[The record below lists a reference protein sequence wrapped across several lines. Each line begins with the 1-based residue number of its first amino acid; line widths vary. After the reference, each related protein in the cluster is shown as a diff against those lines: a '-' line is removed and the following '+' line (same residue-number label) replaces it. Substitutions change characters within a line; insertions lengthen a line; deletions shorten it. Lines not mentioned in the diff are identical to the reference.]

1 MPLGCAGTG
10 SGSRPDSSDRMD
22 PKSKKAS
29 AIRPSSSTLPIS
41 PIGKVERVLLVAHPG
56 KPSSLEMARTLT
68 PWLKKRCEVVGLVVD
83 LDSDLS
89 NVEADLV
96 IAFGGD
102 GLILSM
108 ARRMGLRQKPV
119 VGVNLGALGFLAEI
133 APDTAK
139 AQLTRVFHGEGR
151 ISHRMMLRVKRIR
164 PGAGGA
170 ESGMV
175 MYDTY
180 GLNDAFVHRGNFGRI
195 VKLEISVLPEII
207 AQIRGDGV
215 IVATPTGSTGYNMSA
230 GGPIMAIHTNA
241 LVVTPICPHGQHNRP
256 VVISDREALTIR
268 VLQAGESCRLFVDG
282 QVPVELSAN
291 DEVHISRAEVDFL
304 MLEVSAHGRYG
315 LMRKKL
321 GWT

>member
-1 MPLGCAGTG
+1 MDNNRKR
-10 SGSRPDSSDRMD
+10 SSFRP
-22 PKSKKAS
+22 A
-29 AIRPSSSTLPIS
+29 AHALPIS

-56 KPSSLEMARTLT
+56 KPAALEMARTLT
-68 PWLKKRCEVVGLVVD
+68 PWLKKRCEVVGTVTA
-83 LDSDLS
+83 LDSDLA
-89 NVEADLV
+89 NIDADLV
-96 IAFGGD
+96 ISFGGD

-119 VGVNLGALGFLAEI
+119 VGINLGALGFLAEI
-133 APDTAK
+133 APDHAK
-139 AQLTRVFHGEGR
+139 EQLTRVFRGEGR

-164 PGAGGA
+164 PGPGGA

-175 MYDTY
+175 LSDAF

-195 VKLEISVLPEII
+195 VKLEISVLPEVI
-207 AQIRGDGV
+207 AELRGDGV
-215 IVATPTGSTGYNMSA
+215 IVCTPTGSTGYNLSA
-230 GGPIMAIHTNA
+230 GGPVVAIHTNA
-241 LVVTPICPHGQHNRP
+241 LVVTPICPHGLHNRP

-282 QVPVELSAN
+282 QVPVELLAN
-291 DEVHISRAEVDFL
+291 DEVHITRSEVDFM

-315 LMRKKL
+315 LMRKKM